1 MTVFVTNPETKSIHQ
16 DYMLQ
21 ALDLARTA
29 EGRTSPNPPV
39 GAVIV
44 ADGQV
49 VGVGYHPKAGE
60 PHAEIFALRR
70 AGDLARGA
78 TIYVTL
84 EPCSHHGRTGPC
96 CDALIAA
103 GIAQVY
109 VGTQDPNPQVS
120 GRGIA
125 RLRASGIQVHVGIL
139 AVECQRLIAPFAK
152 LITSGRPLVILK
164 AALTLDGCIATSSG
178 ESQWITNEHSRRH
191 VHVVRDRVDAI
202 MVGVGTVVYDNPCLT
217 TRLADGGRDPL
228 RVVVDSTLRT
238 PVDAAI
244 VNHSSQAK
252 TLIFTGAKAD
262 SAKIN
267 AMRQQPM
274 VDVVQLCSSDQGVDL
289 SEVMQYLGALEI
301 QTVLVE
307 GGAVL
312 NMSLFNANLIDR
324 VMVYLAPKIIGG
336 NDGKALFAGHGVT
349 NLADALQL
357 TAVRTQHFG
366 DDILIEGDVAACLP
380 V

>member
-1 MTVFVTNPETKSIHQ
+1 M
-16 DYMLQ
+16 MQ

-49 VGVGYHPKAGE
+49 VGVGFHPKAGE

-109 VGTQDPNPQVS
+109 VGTQDPNLQVS

-125 RLRASGIQVHVGIL
+125 RLRAAGVQVDVGIM
-139 AVECQRLIAPFAK
+139 AEECQRLIAPFTK

-178 ESQWITNEHSRRH
+178 ESQWITNEHSRCH
-191 VHVVRDRVDAI
+191 VHAVRDRVDAI
-202 MVGVGTVVYDNPCLT
+202 MVGVGTVVYDNPRLT
-217 TRLADGGRDPL
+217 TRLPDGGRDPL

-252 TLIFTGAKAD
+252 TLIFTSEKAD
-262 SAKIN
+262 NVKIS
-267 AMRQQPM
+267 AMRQRPM
-274 VDVVQLCSSDQGVDL
+274 VDVVQLSSSAQGVDL
-289 SEVMQYLGALEI
+289 GEVMQYLGALDI

-312 NMSLFNANLIDR
+312 NMALFNATLIDR
-324 VMVYLAPKIIGG
+324 VMIYLAPKIIGG

-349 NLADALQL
+349 KLTDALQL

-366 DDILIEGDVAACLP
+366 NDILIEGDVEACLP